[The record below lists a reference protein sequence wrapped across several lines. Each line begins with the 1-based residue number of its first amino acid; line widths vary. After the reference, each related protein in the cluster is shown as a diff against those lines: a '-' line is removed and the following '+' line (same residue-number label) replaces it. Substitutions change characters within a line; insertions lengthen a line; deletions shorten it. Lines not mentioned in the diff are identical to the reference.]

1 MIAAVILIFLAA
13 LALAERRGRTVGGKW
28 ITFD

>member
-1 MIAAVILIFLAA
+1 MIADALLFLALVA
-13 LALAERRGRTVGGKW
+13 LAARRGRVVGGKW